1 MLLLSVLCSRNSD
14 IRKARYVSAFETL
27 YGKKQAC
34 FYFQV
39 QSLRDGMYSKFPLLF
54 LLQIMLHSCSM
65 YVCWKPS

>member
-27 YGKKQAC
+27 YGKKQTC

-54 LLQIMLHSCSM
+54 RLLLL
-65 YVCWKPS
+65 V